1 MTEKILILDFGS
13 QYTQLIARAVREAN
27 VYCEIIPYHK
37 KIEFDPS
44 LKGIILSG
52 SPFSV
57 NDANAPEVDINSLH
71 QRLPVLGVCYGAQ
84 LTAKQFGGKVAN
96 SNKREYGR
104 ALLHKQKED
113 TLLRN
118 VVELS
123 QVWMS
128 HADTILELPKGF

>member
-1 MTEKILILDFGS
+1 MTQKILILDFGS
-13 QYTQLIARAVREAN
+13 QYTQLIARAVREAK

-37 KIEFDPS
+37 TVEFDPS

-57 NDANAPEVDINSLH
+57 NDAAAPVVDIAALH
-71 QRLPVLGVCYGAQ
+71 QRLPVLGICYGAQ
-84 LTAKQFGGKVAN
+84 LTAKLYGGSVEK

-113 TLLRN
+113 TLLRE
-118 VVELS
+118 VTELS

-128 HADTILELPKGF
+128 HADTIL